1 MFVGSPSDHR
11 KQLKTLTKTQNS
23 AAANEADKMT
33 TVSAPYELSGPSAAA
48 TFVGAGA
55 VALAVRVAYVLKTI
69 RCDDETSKSEQKQS
83 QTRRRKR
90 TRPVSTLVVLGS
102 GGHTTEMIRLLTFLD
117 ARKYS
122 PLTYVVATTDTT
134 SLQRIEASKSARRGD
149 AVFRIPRSREVG
161 QSYFTSILT
170 TLRSFL
176 SCIYV
181 ALRVR
186 PDFVLSNGPGT
197 CVPIVVMVFVL
208 RILGLAAGNI
218 VFVESFCRVKHLSL
232 TGRLLYPIVD
242 KFIVHW
248 PELRE
253 QYPRAKLVSSFIS
266 HPAGG

>member
-1 MFVGSPSDHR
+1 
-11 KQLKTLTKTQNS
+11 
-23 AAANEADKMT
+23 MT
-33 TVSAPYELSGPSAAA
+33 TVSALYELSGTSAAV
-48 TFVGAGA
+48 TFVGTGA
-55 VALAVRVAYVLKTI
+55 VALALRVAYVVKSI
-69 RCDDETSKSEQKQS
+69 RGDDETSNSEQKQS
-83 QTRRRKR
+83 PTRRRKR

-117 ARKYS
+117 ASKYS

-161 QSYFTSILT
+161 QSYLTSILT

-186 PDFVLSNGPGT
+186 PDFVLCNGPGT
-197 CVPIVVMVFVL
+197 CLPLVVVVFVL
-208 RILGLAAGNI
+208 RILGLAAGNV

-266 HPAGG
+266 HHAENDC

>member
-1 MFVGSPSDHR
+1 
-11 KQLKTLTKTQNS
+11 
-23 AAANEADKMT
+23 MT

-55 VALAVRVAYVLKTI
+55 VALALRVAYVVKTI
-69 RCDDETSKSEQKQS
+69 RCDDETSNSEQNQS
-83 QTRRRKR
+83 PTRRRKR

-117 ARKYS
+117 VRKYS

-134 SLQRIEASKSARRGD
+134 SLQRIEASNSARRGD

-186 PDFVLSNGPGT
+186 PDFVLCNGPGT

>member
-1 MFVGSPSDHR
+1 
-11 KQLKTLTKTQNS
+11 
-23 AAANEADKMT
+23 MT
-33 TVSAPYELSGPSAAA
+33 TISAPYERLLGPAAA
-48 TFVGAGA
+48 TTVAGL
-55 VALAVRVAYVLKTI
+55 VALALRLAYVVKTI
-69 RCDDETSKSEQKQS
+69 HCDDESNSQNREQS
-83 QTRRRKR
+83 RRRKKR

-102 GGHTTEMIRLLTFLD
+102 GGHTTEMMRLLTFLE

-134 SLQRIEASKSARRGD
+134 SLQRIEASQNARRGD

-186 PDFVLSNGPGT
+186 PDFVLCNGPGT
-197 CVPIVVMVFVL
+197 SLPIVVMVFIL
-208 RILGLAAGNI
+208 RVLGLAGGNV

-253 QYPRAKLVSSFIS
+253 QYPRSRLVSSFIS
-266 HPAGG
+266 HPSEEGVDEDDDDESKKKMG

>member
-1 MFVGSPSDHR
+1 M
-11 KQLKTLTKTQNS
+11 
-23 AAANEADKMT
+23 
-33 TVSAPYELSGPSAAA
+33 TVSAPYERLLGPAAA
-48 TFVGAGA
+48 STFAGLVG
-55 VALAVRVAYVLKTI
+55 VALRVAYVVKTI
-69 RCDDETSKSEQKQS
+69 HCDDDSKPQS
-83 QTRRRKR
+83 RKKR

-117 ARKYS
+117 ARRYS

-134 SLQRIEASKSARRGD
+134 SMQRIEASQSARRGD

-186 PDFVLSNGPGT
+186 PDFVLCNGPGT
-197 CVPIVVMVFVL
+197 CLPIVVMAFIL
-208 RILGLAAGNI
+208 RVLGLAGGNV

-242 KFIVHW
+242 KLIVHW
-248 PELRE
+248 PELRD
-253 QYPRAKLVSSFIS
+253 QYPRSRLVSSFIS
-266 HPAGG
+266 HPSEEDVDEDVDDGSKKKRGRKEHIN